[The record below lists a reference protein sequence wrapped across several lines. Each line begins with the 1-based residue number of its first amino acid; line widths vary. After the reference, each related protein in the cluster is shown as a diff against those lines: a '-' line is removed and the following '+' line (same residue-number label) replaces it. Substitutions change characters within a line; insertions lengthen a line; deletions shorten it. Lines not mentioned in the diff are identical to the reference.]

1 MILVK
6 HQNNGN
12 FTPYF
17 YFALEDYLL
26 NEVLKGEEAY
36 FFTWVIKGVVIGH
49 NQIIE
54 NEVNLDYLKAH
65 DIKLFRRPT
74 GGGTVYADD
83 NNTMFS
89 MITKRDPN
97 FSFKKYL
104 NHIIKAMEKL
114 DVSLEFSGRNDL
126 LYDGKKVS
134 GNAFLQNKNGMLLH
148 GTFLYDAD
156 LETMIRAITP
166 DDEKLVSKGIES
178 VRSRVTNLK
187 PYLNG
192 RSQDEVIRFLE
203 QEITNDVYVLSE
215 EEITMLLER
224 SKKYASKAYLYHQ
237 SAAYTKK
244 LKGRIEGGQFTITLL
259 LQDGRIKDMHVYG
272 DFFALKDLSDFTK
285 HFIGHYYNA
294 QSLNDIMEN
303 LNFPEYF
310 LDVKKESFM
319 TLLYSGIIE

>member
-6 HQNNGN
+6 HQNSGN

-26 NEVLKGEEAY
+26 NEVLKEGESY

-54 NEVNLDYLKAH
+54 NEVNLDFLKANN
-65 DIKLFRRPT
+65 IKLFRRPT
-74 GGGTVYADD
+74 GGGTVYADEH
-83 NNTMFS
+83 NTMFS
-89 MITKRDPN
+89 IIAKRSEN
-97 FSFKKYL
+97 FSFKAHL
-104 NHIIKAMEKL
+104 SHIIKALEKL
-114 DVSLEFSGRNDL
+114 NVTLEFSGRNDL

-192 RSQDEVIRFLE
+192 MTQEALIHHLE
-203 QEITNDVYVLSE
+203 QEITNDVYELSD
-215 EEITMLLER
+215 EEIKMLLKR
-224 SKKYASKAYLYHQ
+224 SEKYATIEYLYHQ
-237 SAAYTKK
+237 QAAYTKEI
-244 LKGRIEGGQFTITLL
+244 KGRIEGGFFKMRLL
-259 LQDGRIKDMHVYG
+259 LQEGKIKDFQLFG
-272 DFFALKDLSDFTK
+272 DFFTLRPLEEFTSL
-285 HFIGHYYNA
+285 FINQYYNDETITKISNA
-294 QSLNDIMEN
+294 I
-303 LNFPEYF
+303 NFNEYF
-310 LDVKKESFM
+310 LDVNKQSFL
-319 TLLYSGIIE
+319 TLLKSGILM